1 MNTFKKEERLCS
13 RKHLDLLF
21 KEGSSFLIY
30 PFRITHFSLPPV
42 SDTVAKVVIN
52 VPKKRYKKAVD
63 RNLLKRRIREVYRL
77 NKEQLLYPE
86 LEKTEQLTLLGVQ
99 FVGKEIY
106 AVPFLEKKMILVFKR
121 LLDTFQQNGTNS

>member
-21 KEGSSFLIY
+21 KEGSSFLVY
-30 PFRITHFSLPPV
+30 PFRVTHYTLPSVPN
-42 SDTVAKVVIN
+42 TIAKLVIN
-52 VPKKRYKKAVD
+52 VPKKRYKRAVD

-77 NKEQLLYPE
+77 NKEQLLYPK
-86 LEKTEQLTLLGVQ
+86 LQKTNQLTLLGIQ

-106 AVPFLEKKMILVFKR
+106 AVPFLEKKLILVFKR

>member
-30 PFRITHFSLPPV
+30 PFRITQLSLAPIPEAI
-42 SDTVAKVVIN
+42 AKVVIN
-52 VPKKRYKKAVD
+52 VPKKRYKRAVD

-77 NKEQLLYPE
+77 NKEQFLYPT
-86 LEKTEQLTLLGVQ
+86 LQKTQMLTLIGVQ

-106 AVPFLEKKMILVFKR
+106 PVSLLEKKMILVFKR
-121 LLDTFQQNGTNS
+121 LLDNLPKDGIVS

>member
-30 PFRITHFSLPPV
+30 PFRVTQLSLPPIPEAF
-42 SDTVAKVVIN
+42 AKVVIN
-52 VPKKRYKKAVD
+52 VPKKRYKRAVD

-77 NKEQLLYPE
+77 NKEQLLYPTLQE
-86 LEKTEQLTLLGVQ
+86 TQMLTLISLQ

-106 AVPFLEKKMILVFKR
+106 PVSLLEKKMILVFKR
-121 LLDTFQQNGTNS
+121 LLDNLPKDAFDS